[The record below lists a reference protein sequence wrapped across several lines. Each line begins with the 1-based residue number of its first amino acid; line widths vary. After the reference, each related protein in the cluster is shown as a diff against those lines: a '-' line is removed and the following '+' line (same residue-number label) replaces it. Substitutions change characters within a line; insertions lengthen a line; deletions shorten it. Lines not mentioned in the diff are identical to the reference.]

1 LKNINS
7 NYNNNNINNNSKPK
21 ERNNSSYKRYNN
33 KDNANDKSHTNSIN
47 DCSYNND
54 VFEHSVED
62 KKIHNLK
69 PFRKLDSSPKGV
81 MGNHTSLLKNE
92 DRGTTALNKKDLN
105 VFLNDRQK
113 FKHMKKN
120 QK

>member
-1 LKNINS
+1 M
-7 NYNNNNINNNSKPK
+7 
-21 ERNNSSYKRYNN
+21 
-33 KDNANDKSHTNSIN
+33 N

-62 KKIHNLK
+62 KKIYNNLK

-81 MGNHTSLLKNE
+81 LRNHTSLMKIE
-92 DRGTTALNKKDLN
+92 DRGTTAFNKKDLN
-105 VFLNDRQK
+105 AFLNDRQK